1 MKLVL
6 HYLAVAVLCAAM
18 VYGAWALTR
27 SINYKLSYKHMVQ
40 ETVREMVKPE
50 ALK

>member
-6 HYLAVAVLCAAM
+6 YCLAVTVLCAAM
-18 VYGAWALTR
+18 IYGAWALTR

-40 ETVREMVKPE
+40 QTVREMVKPE
-50 ALK
+50 YLK